1 MAKKSGPKPRIDRS
15 SPEFQQRV
23 AGFKQA
29 RKKGDRDRA
38 RKNFAERMLGAY
50 GFGEEHFG
58 KKGLIKGK
66 LGLFAEAMQPDQ
78 NQEQADAPTMEQP
91 KTERDKTNPNIST
104 IIDQL
109 NSLIKVANRVG
120 VINAEQQQ
128 SLQRQI
134 SVAERNAK
142 EASMEAGTN
151 VGGDGANLTPLNEN
165 IDTLIE
171 KLKPLKKVVD
181 EKVKEQEE
189 EKTAN
194 RGFMQRLSESYGVG
208 DVYEARKARKA
219 AQAARIR
226 TKPNIISRLD
236 KSGKM
241 RYYRADS
248 ITGNLSRVK
257 NIDAI
262 AQAKPS
268 MLSRIG
274 GLGKSAVNVAK
285 KAANV
290 GGVAAKVGG
299 TRLASGALN
308 VSKRVASTLGKG
320 FKGVAA
326 AGKVGGSAVS
336 SVLKRLAGP
345 VITKALG
352 GLAAKSI
359 PIIGT
364 AIGLG
369 QAAFRLAK
377 GDVVGA
383 GIDAVSGLGSLAT
396 ALPAM
401 VLSVVR
407 DLYSSVFGVQP
418 ERDPNVVPRMRFAT
432 GVVTGLV
439 STMLAAKLAKSS
451 SDKGAADVIPK
462 AASQQSGHAPTGS
475 TKIPSQTKSAP
486 SGSLATTK
494 PKDVG
499 TISPTTKK
507 APVSTKKPSAAGS
520 SSSTQATP
528 TPKPSGSSTDAAMEG
543 KKPGQAMLN
552 TASTTGAE
560 LAEKTAEVQAA
571 SNQPSSVNL
580 NSGARP
586 LPATKPT
593 TRSGVSGAGD
603 VPDPNYYGMGI
614 AKFQMYFNPET
625 ASSGMRA

>member
-1 MAKKSGPKPRIDRS
+1 LAKKSGPKPRIDRS

-50 GFGEEHFG
+50 GFGEENFN
-58 KKGLIKGK
+58 KGGFIKGK
-66 LGLFAEAMQPDQ
+66 LGLFAEAMNTDQ
-78 NQEQADAPTMEQP
+78 KQEQADSPTMEEP
-91 KTERDKTNPNIST
+91 KTERERQNPSIST
-104 IIDQL
+104 IVDQL
-109 NSLIKVANRVG
+109 NSIIKVANRVG
-120 VINAEQQQ
+120 VISSEQQQ

-134 SVAERNAK
+134 AVAERNAR
-142 EASMEAGTN
+142 EASMEAGTKIDG
-151 VGGDGANLTPLNEN
+151 VGTNFTPLNDD
-165 IDTLIE
+165 IGTLIE

-189 EKTAN
+189 EKNAN

-208 DVYEARKARKA
+208 DEYEKYARGKA
-219 AQAARIR
+219 AKAARIR
-226 TKPNIISRLD
+226 TKPGFRSVVGANGRVT
-236 KSGKM
+236 
-241 RYYRADS
+241 YRGPNGRFASAADA
-248 ITGNLSRVK
+248 V
-257 NIDAI
+257 

-268 MLSRIG
+268 MLSRV
-274 GLGKSAVNVAK
+274 SNVAK
-285 KAANV
+285 GAGTGLINVAKRAANV

-320 FKGVAA
+320 FKAVGAS
-326 AGKVGGSAVS
+326 GKVAGTAVS

-359 PIIGT
+359 PFIGA

-369 QAAFRLAK
+369 QGALRLVQ

-401 VLSVVR
+401 VLSIVR

-418 ERDPNVVPRMRFAT
+418 ERDPNVVPRMKFAT
-432 GVVTGLV
+432 GVITGLV
-439 STMLAAKLAKSS
+439 AAMLASKLARASTKDASS
-451 SDKGAADVIPK
+451 TIPK
-462 AASQQSGHAPTGS
+462 AATQQSGQAPTGG
-475 TKIPSQTKSAP
+475 KIPPAVKGGSG
-486 SGSLATTK
+486 GSLATTK
-494 PKDVG
+494 PKDL
-499 TISPTTKK
+499 TTYKPTTAK
-507 APVSTKKPSAAGS
+507 APVATKKPSAAGS
-520 SSSTQATP
+520 SAPTSKPTQTP
-528 TPKPSGSSTDAAMEG
+528 TPSGSSTDAAMEG
-543 KKPGQAMLN
+543 KKPDQTMVNAPP
-552 TASTTGAE
+552 TTGAE
-560 LAEKTAEVQAA
+560 ITEKTAEVQAA
-571 SNQPSSVNL
+571 ANQPSSLNL
-580 NSGARP
+580 SPPSVP

-593 TRSGVSGAGD
+593 TRSGVSGAGN

-614 AKFQMYFNPET
+614 AFQQMYFNPDS
-625 ASSGMRA
+625 ALGGMRV